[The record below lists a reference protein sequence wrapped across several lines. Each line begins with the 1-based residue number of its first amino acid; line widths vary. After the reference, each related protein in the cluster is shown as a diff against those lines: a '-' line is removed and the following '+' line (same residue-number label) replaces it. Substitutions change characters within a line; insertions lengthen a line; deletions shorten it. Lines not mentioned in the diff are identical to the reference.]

1 MGRHKS
7 EADKKKEEAVKQAI
21 DSQVNEAKAQAEE
34 TYKAILSKE
43 QQAVADR
50 QIAHKT
56 RMANTRREQR
66 RVSAE
71 ADWQLVDQKASE
83 LLKGGM
89 EGYVGLDTALFQIFA
104 GFKALSKA
112 LNKSAPLQTLRDMLL
127 VHLVLPVIHGK
138 VPLLSSINVIPALEG
153 SFWTTELKPLIVNV
167 KFDEKDGIDVSAV
180 YDNEEFKPASGRED
194 PFKVA
199 FVAWAMVR
207 GYQMDKST
215 TPPVMRDR
223 QTQEPMTAEVF
234 EKLNV
239 DDEHGL
245 KAFLTGQFK
254 MDLEVSG
261 PSDEAPRPKF

>member
-1 MGRHKS
+1 MSRHKS
-7 EADKKKEEAVKQAI
+7 EADQKTAERVAQETAR
-21 DSQVNEAKAQAEE
+21 QVNKARALAEE
-34 TYKAILSKE
+34 THKKILSE
-43 QQAVADR
+43 AQQAFAEK
-50 QIAHKT
+50 QTAQKT
-56 RMANTRREQR
+56 LLANTRQEQR
-66 RVSAE
+66 RISAE
-71 ADWQLVDQKASE
+71 ADWLLVEQRANK
-83 LLKGGM
+83 LLEGGM

-104 GFKALSKA
+104 GFKTLSKA

-138 VPLLSSINVIPALEG
+138 ASPAINVIPALEG
-153 SFWTTELKPLIVNV
+153 SFWTTDLKPLIVNV
-167 KFDEKDGIDVSAV
+167 KFDEENGIDVSAV
-180 YDNEEFKPASGRED
+180 YDNEVFKPASGGED

-199 FVAWAMVR
+199 FVAWAMLR

-215 TPPVMRDR
+215 TPPVLRDR

-234 EKLNV
+234 ETLNV

-261 PSDEAPRPKF
+261 PSDEASRPTF